1 MTRAVTAVL
10 GILLFGTDAF
20 GGQAPIISF
29 PGGATPGAPVPLGA
43 PGMPPPRDNQ
53 QKTGTAV
60 IRGRVFAADTG
71 QPLRKAV
78 VRASGAELREGR
90 VATTDEQ
97 GRYELKELP
106 AGRYFLNANKGSYI
120 NLAYGQT
127 RPFDGGRP
135 LEILD
140 GQTVEKVDFS
150 LPHGAIVTGRVVDEY
165 GDLVADAQVIPIRS
179 INQGGRRR
187 TVPAGRSSTTND
199 IGEFRLFG
207 LPPGEYLVSAT
218 LRSGM
223 MMGAESN
230 DRSGYAP
237 TYFPGTANAAE
248 AQRLNVGVGQTLTD
262 VNIALLPTRTA
273 RVTGTAVD
281 SQGRPLANGMV
292 MVTQREAAMGF
303 TGSSAGPIRPDG
315 GFTINGLAPGE
326 YTLQANFPGPLGDA
340 PEFASLPITVAG
352 EDITGVGLVGIKP
365 STLSGRIVFTD
376 PAAAASLRASMLRPG
391 VTPANPEDMGPMM
404 GGPGTPK
411 VNEDFTFD
419 IRARAGKSVIRM
431 MSATPGWS
439 LRAVRVNGVDVT
451 DDGFDIRPNEDVSG
465 IEIEMTNR
473 QSDVSGLVTNTRG
486 EAVKDYSVVVFSQD
500 RERWKPGT
508 RYLRSSRPDQGGR
521 FKVTGLP
528 PGQYYAVALT
538 YIEPGAASD
547 PEFLERVAQKAAR
560 FSLNDGEVKT
570 MDLKIASGS

>member
-10 GILLFGTDAF
+10 GILLFGLDSLA
-20 GGQAPIISF
+20 QQPPVIPL
-29 PGGATPGAPVPLGA
+29 PGGATPGAPVPRA
-43 PGMPPPRDNQ
+43 TPAIPPRDNQ

-78 VRASGAELREGR
+78 VRASAAELGEGR

-106 AGRYFLNANKGSYI
+106 GGRYFLNASKGSYVS
-120 NLAYGQT
+120 LSYGQT
-127 RPFDGGRP
+127 RPLEGGKP

-150 LPHGAIVTGRVVDEY
+150 LPRGAIITGRVVDEY
-165 GDLVADAQVIPIRS
+165 GEPVAETQVMPMRS
-179 INQGGRRR
+179 MNQGGRRR
-187 TVPAGRSSTTND
+187 IVPAGRSSMTND
-199 IGEFRLFG
+199 IGEFRIFG
-207 LPPGEYLVSAT
+207 LPPGQYLISAT

-223 MMGAESN
+223 MMGGAESN

-237 TYFPGTANAAE
+237 TYFPGTPNAAE
-248 AQRLNVGVGQTLTD
+248 AQRLNVGVGETVTD
-262 VNIALLPTRTA
+262 INIALLPTRTA
-273 RVTGTAVD
+273 RVSGTAVD
-281 SQGRPLANGMV
+281 SQGRPLANGTV
-292 MVTQREAAMGF
+292 MAFQRQGMGF
-303 TGSSAGPIRPDG
+303 FGTSGGGQIRPDG
-315 GFTINGLAPGE
+315 SFAINGLAPGE
-326 YTLQANFPGPLGDA
+326 YTLQANLPPGASGEN
-340 PEFASLPITVAG
+340 PEVASLPITVAG
-352 EDITGVGLVGIKP
+352 EDISGVRLAGVKP

-376 PAAAASLRASMLRPG
+376 PVAAASLRATALRPG

-404 GGPGTPK
+404 GMPGMPH

-419 IRARAGKSVIRM
+419 MKARAGKSLIRM
-431 MSATPGWS
+431 MSSTPGWT
-439 LRAVRVNGVDVT
+439 LKAVRANGVDVT
-451 DDGFDIRPNEDVSG
+451 DDGLDVRPNEDVSG

-486 EAVKDYSVVVFSQD
+486 EPVKDYSVVVFAQD
-500 RERWKPGT
+500 RDRWKPGS
-508 RYLRSSRPDQGGR
+508 RYLRSSRPDQDGR

-528 PGQYYAVALT
+528 AGQYYAVALA
-538 YIEPGAASD
+538 YVEPGDASD
-547 PEFLERVAQKAAR
+547 PEFLERVVQKAVR

-570 MDLKIASGS
+570 MDLKIGF